1 MRSRVHVA
9 YGKIFCAVHFGHE
22 LLLNIGLVWWTDR
35 QYHRQ
40 KYIPSE
46 AASLALC
53 YFGRVCAD
61 AGLFNFIFKH
71 LDHMRCWPNCDTS
84 SYTIFNQSTDNSVLH
99 AANSACR
106 TVDCPKEQV
115 ESEGQ
120 MVANGQSNN
129 AFRTL
134 GHVETPSYTF
144 TLPDLSVF
152 PDDFR
157 NYLEKDLIET
167 SSLKSLESSGH
178 LNWWAAEGECQKLW
192 PLATNGDGNCLLH
205 AASLGMWGFH
215 DRFLMLR
222 KALHLLL
229 TRGSRRHALRRR
241 WRWQQTIENRQS
253 GLVFSEEEWCREWD
267 LIVQIASPMA
277 RTKKTLPNRYENDEK
292 MNSYDIYESLE
303 SIHVFAL
310 AHVLKRPIVIVSDT
324 VLRDIS
330 GEALS
335 PIMFGGIYLPL
346 ECSPSECHRSPLVLC
361 FDTAHFSA
369 LVAMQKKNPDKDIPA
384 IIPITY
390 PDRTLL
396 PLHFASDPGP
406 DFTWWKDHADVKIA
420 KSAELTSDS
429 QLELITRYMDVV
441 KVPVKRRRSTGLVEP
456 GLDCARKKCWPRSVV
471 GNVLLDGSKE
481 KLCKLR
487 QRFKRRRTREFL
499 LGAASGLVNAD
510 PSAALL
516 LSTDE
521 VRKAE
526 TIFGAQIGTSA
537 HHQLMDEMINSYLK
551 TAKLRFEQQRDG
563 RPTSRRERFSG
574 DLSNGRFTFSC
585 INGACSQPA
594 SHETNFLCRQCFE
607 MQTQILESFT
617 AAAAAAAHQDHS
629 DSNSASNNESS
640 SSADRFQPNSCRIAT
655 NSKFYIDLSTS
666 STASCPSG
674 GSSSPTACSEASSML
689 PAAPQ
694 SRLTVLHFDPKP
706 PLDRRSSAELKYKVT
721 RHVDSN
727 GVTRYRVSEFGE
739 QLFCN
744 NRFCSRFCA
753 GHTQPCGFCTIT
765 RM

>member
-1 MRSRVHVA
+1 LTLCFFSVVLSLHGLLFFLNMRRRVHVA
-9 YGKIFCAVHFGHE
+9 YGKVCV
-22 LLLNIGLVWWTDR
+22 L
-35 QYHRQ
+35 
-40 KYIPSE
+40 KK
-46 AASLALC
+46 AS
-53 YFGRVCAD
+53 F
-61 AGLFNFIFKH
+61 FNFIFKH

-99 AANSACR
+99 AADSACR
-106 TVDCPKEQV
+106 AVGCPKEQV
-115 ESEGQ
+115 ENEGQ
-120 MVANGQSNN
+120 MVTNGQSNN

-178 LNWWAAEGECQKLW
+178 LNWWAVEGECQKLW

-277 RTKKTLPNRYENDEK
+277 RTKKTLPNRYDNDEK

-369 LVAMQKKNPDKDIPA
+369 LVAMQKKNPVKDIPA

-406 DFTWWKDHADVKIA
+406 DFTWWKDNADVKIA

-429 QLELITRYMDVV
+429 QLKLITRYMDVV
-441 KVPVKRRRSTGLVEP
+441 KVPVKRRRSTGMVEP

-499 LGAASGLVNAD
+499 LGAESGPMNTD
-510 PSAALL
+510 PSNAL

-526 TIFGAQIGTSA
+526 TIFGAKIGTSA

-617 AAAAAAAHQDHS
+617 AAAAAAAHQEHS
-629 DSNSASNNESS
+629 DSNNASNNESS
-640 SSADRFQPNSCRIAT
+640 LSPDQLQQNSCRIAT

-674 GSSSPTACSEASSML
+674 GSSSPTACSEASGML
-689 PAAPQ
+689 SAAPQ
-694 SRLTVLHFDPKP
+694 SRLTVLHFDIGDLMP

-721 RHVDSN
+721 RHVDSD